1 MHSYHALPKIAWN
14 RCWSIK
20 YGSSKFA
27 RKFVCCQVAEIPYSG
42 KLSREKTFA
51 NWRFSRRKLSWI
63 ARLCR
68 TKGRHAL
75 KFRGE
80 NFRANSHKTA
90 KFAKVF
96 SLESFPLYGIHAI
109 TIFHFSALV
118 SSSKMPEKETQLSHM
133 QLTKRK

>member
-1 MHSYHALPKIAWN
+1 MHCPRLHGIGVGQSSMEVQSLHESLNVARLPRYRIAGN
-14 RCWSIK
+14 FR
-20 YGSSKFA
+20 G
-27 RKFVCCQVAEIPYSG
+27 R
-42 KLSREKTFA
+42 KLSR
-51 NWRFSRRKLSWI
+51 I
-63 ARLCR
+63 
-68 TKGRHAL
+68 GD
-75 KFRGE
+75 FRGE
-80 NFRANSHKTA
+80 NYRGLLVFAGAPKDATPSNFAEKTFANSHKTA